1 MNNAFAAFLAVIVAA
16 VIIGLIISLP
26 IMWLWNVA
34 LVPAVTFAK
43 PIGWLQAWGI
53 TILAGFLFNTKVE
66 TKS

>member
-1 MNNAFAAFLAVIVAA
+1 MNNTFAAFLLVIAAA

-34 LVPAVTFAK
+34 LVPAVTILK

-53 TILAGFLFNTKVE
+53 TILCGLLFNTKVE
-66 TKS
+66 TK

>member
-1 MNNAFAAFLAVIVAA
+1 MNNTFATFLVVISAA

-26 IMWLWNVA
+26 IMWLWNAA